1 MSIHIKLITPI
12 TATGLRKSEHLDI
25 LTSKELK
32 VTASQI
38 DIGPASIECEYE
50 EAMSQPGTILKIID
64 AEKEGCDG
72 VVIDCMGDPGLQ
84 AARECVSI
92 PVIGP
97 CETAMHYASMLGHKF
112 SVLTVL
118 ERTIPLIEN
127 LSLLYGVSSK
137 VASITPVNIPVL
149 ELEDD
154 LDYTLNRMTE
164 VSIDTIKNDYASVII
179 FGCTGMLGCAD
190 ALKSKLLEKGYDV
203 PVIDPI
209 PLAVQTAYTCA
220 KLKLSQS
227 KHSYPMP
234 PEKGM
239 VGFGDP
245 KIKLAKG

>member
-1 MSIHIKLITPI
+1 MTIHVKLITPI
-12 TATGLRKSEHLDI
+12 TASGMRRSEHLDI
-25 LTSKELK
+25 LSNSELK
-32 VTASQI
+32 VTAEQI
-38 DIGPASIECEYE
+38 DMGPNSIECEYE

-64 AEKEGCDG
+64 AEKEGCDA

-84 AARECVSI
+84 GARECVSI

-118 ERTIPLIEN
+118 NRTVPLLEN

-137 VASITPVNIPVL
+137 LASIAPVNIPVL
-149 ELEDD
+149 ELEKD
-154 LDYTLNRMTE
+154 LDYTLNRMTT
-164 VSIDTIKNDYASVII
+164 VAIDTIKNDHAAVII

-190 ALKSKLLEKGYDV
+190 AVQNNLKAEGYDV

-209 PLAVQTAYTCA
+209 PLAVNTAYVLA

-227 KHSYPMP
+227 KHSYPLP
-234 PEKGM
+234 PKKGM
-239 VGFGDP
+239 VGFGES
-245 KIKLAKG
+245 KLHII

>member
-1 MSIHIKLITPI
+1 MIDIRVISPI
-12 TATGLRKSEHLDI
+12 TTKGFRKESDLLPLGGDI
-25 LTSKELK
+25 FK
-32 VTASQI
+32 VSASQI
-38 DIGPASIECEYE
+38 DIGPASIESEFD
-50 EAMSQPGTILKIID
+50 EAMCQPDTILKIID

-84 AARECVSI
+84 GARECVSI

-118 ERTIPLIEN
+118 ERTAPLIEN

-137 VASITPVNIPVL
+137 VAAVTPVNIPVL

-164 VSIDTIKNDYASVII
+164 VSIDTIKNDYAAVII

-190 ALKSKLLEKGYDV
+190 ALKNKLLQKGYDV

-227 KHSYPMP
+227 KHSYPIP

-239 VGFGDP
+239 VGFGEP

>member
-1 MSIHIKLITPI
+1 MIDVRVVSPI
-12 TATGLRKSEHLDI
+12 TTKGFRKKSDLFPLGGDI
-25 LTSKELK
+25 FK
-32 VTASQI
+32 VSASQI
-38 DIGPASIECEYE
+38 DIGPASIESEFD
-50 EAMSQPGTILKIID
+50 EAMCQPDTILKIIE

-84 AARECVSI
+84 GARECVSI

-118 ERTIPLIEN
+118 ERTVPLIEN

-137 VASITPVNIPVL
+137 VASVTPVNIPVL

-154 LDYTLNRMTE
+154 LNYTLNRMTE

-239 VGFGDP
+239 VGFGNP

>member
-1 MSIHIKLITPI
+1 MIDVRVVSPI
-12 TATGLRKSEHLDI
+12 TTKGFRKESDLFPLGGDI
-25 LTSKELK
+25 FK
-32 VTASQI
+32 VSASQI
-38 DIGPASIECEYE
+38 DIGPASIESEFD
-50 EAMSQPGTILKIID
+50 EAMCQPDTILKIID

-154 LDYTLNRMTE
+154 LDYTLNKMTE
-164 VSIDTIKNDYASVII
+164 VSLNTIKNDYASIII

-190 ALKSKLLEKGYDV
+190 ALKSKLMEKGYDV

-227 KHSYPMP
+227 KHSYPKP
-234 PEKGM
+234 PEKEM
-239 VGFGDP
+239 VGYGEP

>member
-1 MSIHIKLITPI
+1 MIDVRVVSPI
-12 TATGLRKSEHLDI
+12 TTKGFRKESDLFPLGGDI
-25 LTSKELK
+25 FK
-32 VTASQI
+32 VSASQI
-38 DIGPASIECEYE
+38 DIGPASIESEFD
-50 EAMSQPGTILKIID
+50 EAMCQPDTILKIIE
-64 AEKEGCDG
+64 AEKEGCDA

-84 AARECVSI
+84 GARECVSI

-97 CETAMHYASMLGHKF
+97 CETAMHYASMFGHKF

-118 ERTIPLIEN
+118 ERTVPLIEN

-137 VASITPVNIPVL
+137 IASVTPVNIPVL

-239 VGFGDP
+239 VGFGNP
-245 KIKLAKG
+245 KIKLANG

>member
-1 MSIHIKLITPI
+1 MINIRVVSPI
-12 TATGLRKSEHLDI
+12 TTKGFRKDSDLIPLGDGLF
-25 LTSKELK
+25 K
-32 VTASQI
+32 VSASQI
-38 DIGPASIECEYE
+38 DIGPASIESEFD
-50 EAMSQPGTILKIID
+50 EAMCQPDTILKIIE
-64 AEKEGCDG
+64 AENEGCDG

-118 ERTIPLIEN
+118 KRTVPLLQN

-154 LDYTLNRMTE
+154 LDYTLGRMTE
-164 VSIDTIKNDYASVII
+164 VSIDTIKNDNASVII
-179 FGCTGMLGCAD
+179 FGCTGMLGCSD
-190 ALKSKLLEKGYDV
+190 ALKSKLMEKGYDV

-234 PEKGM
+234 PQKEM
-239 VGFGDP
+239 VGFGEP

>member
-1 MSIHIKLITPI
+1 MINIRVVSPI
-12 TATGLRKSEHLDI
+12 TTKGFRKDSDLI
-25 LTSKELK
+25 SLGGRIFK
-32 VTASQI
+32 VSASQI
-38 DIGPASIECEYE
+38 DIGPASIESEFD
-50 EAMSQPGTILKIID
+50 EAMCQPDTILKIIE

-84 AARECVSI
+84 GARECVTI

-118 ERTIPLIEN
+118 ERTVSLIEN
-127 LSLLYGVSSK
+127 LSLLYGISSK

-164 VSIDTIKNDYASVII
+164 VSINTIKNDHASVII

-190 ALKSKLLEKGYDV
+190 ALKSKLMEKGYDV

-239 VGFGDP
+239 VGFGES
-245 KIKLAKG
+245 KIK

>member
-12 TATGLRKSEHLDI
+12 TATGLRKTEHLDI
-25 LTSKELK
+25 LTSDELK

-38 DIGPASIECEYE
+38 DMGPNSIECEYE
-50 EAMSQPGTILKIID
+50 EAMSQPGTILKIIE
-64 AEKEGCDG
+64 AENEGCDG

-112 SVLTVL
+112 SVITVL
-118 ERTIPLIEN
+118 ERLRPQFEN
-127 LSLLYGVSSK
+127 QALLYGVSIK
-137 VASITPVNIPVL
+137 LASVKAVDIPVL

-154 LDYTLNRMTE
+154 LDETVKQLAIK
-164 VSIDTIKNDYASVII
+164 SIEAIEQDHSSVMI
-179 FGCTGMLGCAD
+179 FGCTGLFGCAD
-190 ALKSKLLEKGYDV
+190 ALKSKLMEKGYDV

-234 PEKGM
+234 PQKKM
-239 VGFGDP
+239 VGFGEP

>member
-1 MSIHIKLITPI
+1 MINIRVVTPI
-12 TATGLRKSEHLDI
+12 TTKGFRKDEDLLPIGEDI
-25 LTSKELK
+25 FK
-32 VTASQI
+32 VSTSQI
-38 DIGPASIECEYE
+38 DIGPASIECEYD
-50 EAMSQPGTILKIID
+50 EAMCQPDTILKIID
-64 AEKEGCDG
+64 AEKEGCDAA
-72 VVIDCMGDPGLQ
+72 VIDCMGDPGLQ
-84 AARECVSI
+84 ASRECVKI

-127 LSLLYGVSSK
+127 LSLIYGVSSK
-137 VASITPVNIPVL
+137 LTSVRPVNIPVL
-149 ELEDD
+149 ELEND
-154 LDYTLNRMTE
+154 LNYTIKRMTE
-164 VSIDTIKNDYASVII
+164 ISIDAIINDNASVII

-190 ALKSKLLEKGYDV
+190 ALKNKLLEKGYDV

-227 KHSYPMP
+227 KHSYPLP

-239 VGFGDP
+239 VGFGEP
-245 KIKLAKG
+245 KIKIAKG

>member
-1 MSIHIKLITPI
+1 MIDIRVVSPI
-12 TATGLRKSEHLDI
+12 TTKGFRKDSDLLPLGGDI
-25 LTSKELK
+25 FK
-32 VTASQI
+32 VSASQI
-38 DIGPASIECEYE
+38 EMGPASIESEFD
-50 EAMSQPGTILKIID
+50 EAMCQPDTILKIID

-84 AARECVSI
+84 GARECVTI

-112 SVLTVL
+112 SVITVL
-118 ERTIPLIEN
+118 ERLRPQFEN
-127 LSLLYGVSSK
+127 QSLLYGVSPK
-137 VASITPVNIPVL
+137 LASVKAVDIPVL
-149 ELEDD
+149 ELEND
-154 LDYTLNRMTE
+154 LDETVKQLA
-164 VSIDTIKNDYASVII
+164 IKSVEAIEQDHSSVII
-179 FGCTGMLGCAD
+179 FGCTGLFGCAD
-190 ALKSKLLEKGYDV
+190 ALKSKLMEKGYDV

-209 PLAVQTAYTCA
+209 PLAVQTAYTCV

-245 KIKLAKG
+245 KLQAIK

>member
-1 MSIHIKLITPI
+1 MIDVRVVSPI
-12 TATGLRKSEHLDI
+12 TTKGFRKESDLFPLGGDI
-25 LTSKELK
+25 FK
-32 VTASQI
+32 VSASQI
-38 DIGPASIECEYE
+38 DIGPASIESEFD
-50 EAMSQPGTILKIID
+50 EAMCQPDTILKIIE
-64 AEKEGCDG
+64 AEKEGCDA

-84 AARECVSI
+84 GARECVSI

-97 CETAMHYASMLGHKF
+97 CETAMHYASMFGHKF

-118 ERTIPLIEN
+118 ERTVPLIEN

-137 VASITPVNIPVL
+137 VASVTPVNIPVL

-179 FGCTGMLGCAD
+179 FGCTGMLGCAN

-239 VGFGDP
+239 VGFGNP

>member
-1 MSIHIKLITPI
+1 MINIRVVSPI
-12 TATGLRKSEHLDI
+12 TTKGFRKDSDLIPLGDGLF
-25 LTSKELK
+25 K
-32 VTASQI
+32 VSASQI
-38 DIGPASIECEYE
+38 DIGPASIESEFD
-50 EAMSQPGTILKIID
+50 EAMCQPDTILKIIE

-112 SVLTVL
+112 SVITVL
-118 ERTIPLIEN
+118 ERLRPQFEN
-127 LSLLYGVSSK
+127 QALLYGVSIK
-137 VASITPVNIPVL
+137 LASVKAVDIPVL
-149 ELEDD
+149 ELEND
-154 LDYTLNRMTE
+154 LDETVKQLA
-164 VSIDTIKNDYASVII
+164 IKSVEAIERDHSSVMI
-179 FGCTGMLGCAD
+179 FGCTGLFGCAD
-190 ALKSKLLEKGYDV
+190 ALKSKLMEKGYDV

-234 PEKGM
+234 PQKEM
-239 VGFGDP
+239 VGFGEP

>member
-1 MSIHIKLITPI
+1 MTIHVKLITPI
-12 TATGLRKSEHLDI
+12 TASGMRRSEHLDI
-25 LTSKELK
+25 LSNSELK
-32 VTASQI
+32 VTAEQI
-38 DIGPASIECEYE
+38 DMGPNSIECEYE

-64 AEKEGCDG
+64 AEKEGCDA

-84 AARECVSI
+84 GARECVSI

-118 ERTIPLIEN
+118 NRTVPLLEN

-137 VASITPVNIPVL
+137 LASIAPVNIPVL
-149 ELEDD
+149 ELEKD
-154 LDYTLNRMTE
+154 LDYTLNRMTT
-164 VSIDTIKNDYASVII
+164 VAIDAIKNDHAAVII

-190 ALKSKLLEKGYDV
+190 AVQNNLKAEGYDV

-209 PLAVQTAYTCA
+209 PLAVNTAYVLA

-227 KHSYPMP
+227 KHSYPLP
-234 PEKGM
+234 PKKGM
-239 VGFGDP
+239 VGFGES
-245 KIKLAKG
+245 KLHII

>member
-1 MSIHIKLITPI
+1 MTINVRVVSPI
-12 TATGLRKSEHLDI
+12 TTKGFRKVED
-25 LTSKELK
+25 LTSIGGDTYN

-38 DIGPASIECEYE
+38 DIGPASIECEYD
-50 EAMSQPGTILKIID
+50 EAMCQPDTVLKIVA
-64 AEKEGCDG
+64 AEKEGCDA

-84 AARECVSI
+84 AARECVTI

-112 SVLTVL
+112 SVITVL
-118 ERTIPLIEN
+118 ERLRSQFEN
-127 LSLLYGVSSK
+127 MSLMYGISSK
-137 VASITPVNIPVL
+137 LASVKAVDIPVL
-149 ELEDD
+149 ELEND
-154 LDYTLNRMTE
+154 LDETVKQLAIK
-164 VSIDTIKNDYASVII
+164 SIEAIEQDHSSVMI
-179 FGCTGMLGCAD
+179 FGCTGLFGCAD
-190 ALKSKLLEKGYDV
+190 ALKSKLMEKGYDV

-234 PEKGM
+234 PQKEM
-239 VGFGDP
+239 VGFGEP